1 MIGSDE
7 SSKTLGVIPQSI
19 AWLFRSI
26 KERKEGKSTR
36 FAVRVS
42 ALEIGGQSEDVR
54 DLLAGQAASESDND
68 APPSQFFP
76 VTQTT
81 GITAN
86 LTQLRCSN
94 AERAGYYLDAAL
106 TARSTNMAADLTGRD
121 SHFVFT
127 LHLYQYSVENPKK
140 GLVGGRSRLHLI
152 DFGCCDRTKT
162 SSGSITL
169 SGLGKSEIYIHDIR
183 SYTNLV

>member
-1 MIGSDE
+1 MFAFDGLFTDEDAQSEVAASALSEAIHGVISGVDSCLFAFGHASLGKLRKVLWKCPVSNDWPSLGKTYSMIGSDE

-26 KERKEGKSTR
+26 KEKKEGKSTR

-42 ALEIGGQSEDVR
+42 ALEIGGANEDVR

-81 GITAN
+81 GITGN
-86 LTQLRCSN
+86 LTQLR
-94 AERAGYYLDAAL
+94 
-106 TARSTNMAADLTGRD
+106 
-121 SHFVFT
+121 
-127 LHLYQYSVENPKK
+127 
-140 GLVGGRSRLHLI
+140 
-152 DFGCCDRTKT
+152 
-162 SSGSITL
+162 
-169 SGLGKSEIYIHDIR
+169 
-183 SYTNLV
+183 